1 LFRFRIERT
10 GGGGAQVNAP
20 FTKPADADPM
30 SDPIAPAGHDA
41 VRAAIRRAAD
51 ATGVNFSMLVETA
64 RRESAL
70 NPNARAGT
78 SSATGL
84 FQFIE
89 STWLDMVRRHGA
101 DHGLGA
107 QAAALRNG
115 ANADTRRDI
124 LALRCDPEL
133 SARMA
138 GELAR
143 ENATTLQAR
152 LGRAPNAGELY
163 AAHVMGPNGALRLI
177 EAAQQGAPSAVAL
190 FPREAAANRGLFY
203 ANGQPRSAQ
212 QLLDRLQL
220 DADASM
226 AAARGEGGGRLE
238 YGRDGEPMSPALAQ
252 ALFAFALLPLLRS
265 GADEQAQQ
273 RNPLEA
279 LSAYARTSGV

>member
-1 LFRFRIERT
+1 MT
-10 GGGGAQVNAP
+10 
-20 FTKPADADPM
+20 
-30 SDPIAPAGHDA
+30 SPIAPNGQDA

-70 NPNARAGT
+70 NPSARAGT

-89 STWLDMVRRHGA
+89 GTWLDMVRRHGA
-101 DHGLGA
+101 DHGLDA

-115 ANADTRRDI
+115 ANAETRREI
-124 LALRCDPEL
+124 LALRNDPEI

-143 ENATTLQAR
+143 ENAAAMHAR
-152 LGRAPNAGELY
+152 LGRAPTAGELY
-163 AAHVMGPNGALRLI
+163 AAHVMGPSGALRLV
-177 EAAQQGAPSAVAL
+177 EAAQQGAPNAVTL

-203 ANGQPRSAQ
+203 VNGQPRSAQ
-212 QLLDRLQL
+212 GLLDRLQL
-220 DADASM
+220 DADATMSTPG
-226 AAARGEGGGRLE
+226 AERGGRLE

-252 ALFAFALLPLLRS
+252 ALFAFALLPLLGNNEHDDQTQR
-265 GADEQAQQ
+265 

-279 LSAYARTSGV
+279 LTAYARTNDV